1 MSTFFMRLFCTPTA
15 GLVWMLLVGVLGGC
29 EQLLVNNLNQVNTEV
44 ALNGE
49 LHTRSLAVIASP
61 ALFEAFG
68 ERAAIL
74 KAGAWEEWAW
84 SGGAVGGPLP
94 DGAEVSV
101 GPLEAT
107 FKRQHISVVP
117 FEGGGGLRA
126 VFRYRAALVPV
137 RLLYR
142 DSAGGTQL
150 CKLDLDLRQREL
162 TLDLVP
168 SVGPQGQPVWNVG
181 ANNGLTGDE
190 PLTYTVA
197 EDCTLDVS
205 VFDWGALSSQVTGL
219 LSAHVQAEV
228 VPGLREGLVALLGL
242 PAGSVSLVRAGGEF
256 FAQQPMT
263 LTSTVSASG
272 PWNGAPFDV
281 SAAGWL
287 RLSLD
292 VGLPA
297 ANAFDVPQADG
308 STTTAP
314 RCASPLL
321 NPPNPAVTPLIPL
334 EIPTTTPTLGEPY
347 HMLWW
352 VEEGVW
358 GRFFTRL
365 VSAGSLCADLSP
377 VAQDLSTFSLLLLPV
392 SGLGDVVRLR
402 VQPLE
407 HLTVEA
413 VAPKTLRLR
422 GALRLEVY
430 GTYEGTLLRWAS
442 LDVALQTELLPSP
455 DPEHGMRFEVLAL
468 TTQLRGADT
477 TIIQSLNPSA
487 LSLEKLTNG
496 LIGYLIEHHL
506 RWPLVRAFD
515 QRFEVVEVAVQDG
528 RVAIYLRLIP
538 LE

>member
-1 MSTFFMRLFCTPTA
+1 MCLSCMRAVGVVC
-15 GLVWMLLVGVLGGC
+15 VLLVAGGC
-29 EQLLVNNLNQVNTEV
+29 EQLLVNNLNQVNAEV
-44 ALNGE
+44 ARDGE

-61 ALFEAFG
+61 ALFEELAA
-68 ERAAIL
+68 RAGIL
-74 KAGAWEEWAW
+74 EAGAGETWVW

-101 GPLEAT
+101 GPLDAT
-107 FKRQHISVVP
+107 FKRQDISIAP
-117 FEGGGGLRA
+117 FEVGGGLRA

-150 CKLDLDLRQREL
+150 CRLDLNLRQREV

-168 SVGPQGQPVWNVG
+168 SVGPQGQPIWSVG
-181 ANNGLTGDE
+181 ANNGLTGDA
-190 PLTYTVA
+190 PLSYTVA

-219 LSAHVQAEV
+219 LSAHLQAEV
-228 VPGLREGLVALLGL
+228 VPRLREDLVALLGL
-242 PAGSVSLVRAGGEF
+242 PAGSVSLVREGGEF

-297 ANAFDVPQADG
+297 ANSFNTVQEGDALAI
-308 STTTAP
+308 TP

-321 NPPNPAVTPLIPL
+321 DPPNPAVKQLVPL
-334 EIPTTTPTLGEPY
+334 EIPTTTPLGEPY

-352 VEEGVW
+352 VEEGIW
-358 GRFFTRL
+358 GRFFSRL

-377 VAQDLSTFSLLLLPV
+377 AAQDLSTFSLLLLPV
-392 SGLGDVVRLR
+392 AGLGDAVRLR

-407 HLTVEA
+407 HLSVEA

-442 LDVALQTELLPSP
+442 LDIALQANLLPSP
-455 DPEHGMRFEVLAL
+455 DPDHGMRFEVLDL

-496 LIGYLIEHHL
+496 LINYLIESHL
-506 RWPLVRAFD
+506 RWPLVRAFG
-515 QRFEVVEVAVQDG
+515 QRFEVVEVAVQEG